1 MAQSGSKG
9 SAVRSIRALLLRTAG
24 IFRRG
29 TGERELSSEMDSH
42 LQMHIDDNLR
52 AGMSPSQARREAIM
66 KLGGIEQTKEN
77 YRERRG
83 LPLLETL
90 FQDVRFAAR
99 SLRKNPGFTCI
110 AVLTLALGLGANTAI
125 FSMVNALLLH
135 PYNFR
140 ELDQLTKV
148 WEDRGFDEGIDARRI
163 SAPDADEVRTRAQV
177 FEALATYRCHDFNLN
192 TAADVQPVRGCEV
205 SANFFAVL
213 GVSPWVGRSF
223 NPEEEQRGADQVAV
237 VSHGFWQRRFGS
249 DPGLLGRVIQLNGAK
264 YNVVGIM
271 PQGFDYPVPMD
282 LWVPLALSPA
292 EKVERSKLSL
302 EALGRL
308 KPAVGVAQAQAA
320 LDGLSQH
327 LRQEFPVPN
336 GNRRVTLLPLRKEL
350 YTFTLPLFLLL
361 QAAAVFVLL
370 LACANLTNLL
380 FARVLG
386 RQKEVAV
393 RAALGADRWRLA
405 RLFITETLLLSC
417 IACVVAILVSFWS
430 VNLLRTSISP
440 SWTMWVPG
448 WDGIQLDRTVL
459 WFTVLLAVLVGVL
472 FGFVAALHSR
482 RAEPF
487 ATLKEAGRGPML
499 GGQGRLRSALLVAQ
513 VMFALILLVCAGLI
527 TDAFTRLAE
536 VYRGF
541 QPANVLRIEISLP
554 KNAYSSQVEISSF
567 YERLLR
573 GASALPGASAA
584 AIVSNSPASNVDN
597 ETTPFTIEGRPALK
611 ASDAPSADLQIS
623 SPDYFQELHIPL
635 VAGRV
640 YSESDNANSARVAVI
655 SRTMAKHFWPRGD
668 ELGQRIKIGPP
679 DSSEPWMTV
688 VGVVED
694 VRQNWWNPAKRPAIY
709 EPFLQLPRRSMVF
722 LLRGNA
728 EPESYVPDVREAVR
742 QIDDQIA
749 LTGVNTLEAEITDSV
764 AIVRIMGVLMAIFGS
779 VALTLASLGVYG
791 VLAEGVARR
800 VPEIGI
806 RLALGAEPRDV
817 MRLVFGQALKLT
829 GIGLVIGLPIAFAV
843 NRAMASL
850 IFGIV
855 SVNLLVLAEFTVLLI
870 LAAVAAAYVPARRA
884 MRVDPMVA
892 LRYE

>member
-1 MAQSGSKG
+1 MRKL
-9 SAVRSIRALLLRTAG
+9 RALILRFNG
-24 IFRRG
+24 LFHKKV
-29 TGERELSSEMDSH
+29 REYELADEMESH
-42 LQMHIDDNLR
+42 LQLHIEDNLL
-52 AGMSPSQARREAIM
+52 AGMSPAEARREAIM
-66 KLGGIEQTKEN
+66 KLGGVEQTKEN
-77 YRERRG
+77 YRDRHG
-83 LPLLETL
+83 LPFLETTI
-90 FQDVRFAAR
+90 QDCRYALR
-99 SLRKNPGFTCI
+99 SLRKNLGFTCI

-148 WEDRGFDEGIDARRI
+148 WEDRGSDEGIDARRI
-163 SAPDADEVRTRAQV
+163 SAPDADELRTRTQV

-192 TAADVQPVRGCEV
+192 TAADVQPVRGCGV
-205 SANFFAVL
+205 SANFFDVV
-213 GVSPWVGRSF
+213 GVYPRLGRSF
-223 NPEEEQRGADQVAV
+223 HPEEEQPGGDQVAV
-237 VSHGFWQRRFGS
+237 VSHGFWQRRFGG
-249 DPGLLGRVIQLNGAK
+249 DPGLLGSVLQLNGRK

-271 PQGFDYPVPMD
+271 PQGFDYPVPME
-282 LWVPLALSPA
+282 LWVPLALSSA
-292 EKVERSKLSL
+292 EKEDRSKLAL

-308 KPAVGVAQAQAA
+308 KPAVGAAQAQAA

-327 LRQEFPVPN
+327 LRQEFPVTN

-350 YTFTLPLFLLL
+350 YTFSLPLFLLL

-370 LACANLTNLL
+370 LACANLANLFL
-380 FARVLG
+380 ARVLG

-393 RAALGADRWRLA
+393 RAALGADRCRLA
-405 RLFITETLLLSC
+405 RLFIAETLLLSC

-448 WDGIQLDRTVL
+448 WEGIQLDRTVL
-459 WFTVLLAVLVGVL
+459 LFTVLLAVLVGTL
-472 FGFVAALHSR
+472 FGLVAALYSR

-487 ATLKEAGRGPML
+487 ATLKEAGRGPL
-499 GGQGRLRSALLVAQ
+499 HGGQGKLRSALVVSQ
-513 VMFALILLVCAGLI
+513 VMFALIILVCAGLI
-527 TDAFTRLAE
+527 TDAFTRLAN

-541 QPANVLRIEISLP
+541 QPANVLRIEINLP
-554 KNAYSSQVEISSF
+554 EKPYSSRPEILSF

-573 GASALPGASAA
+573 GAAALPGATAA
-584 AIVSNSPASNVDN
+584 SIVSNSPASNVDN

-623 SPDYFQELHIPL
+623 SPDYFPELHIPL
-635 VAGRV
+635 IAGRV
-640 YSESDNANSARVAVI
+640 YSESDTANSARVAVI
-655 SRTMAKHFWPRGD
+655 SRTMAKRFWPRGD
-668 ELGQRIKIGPP
+668 ELGQHIKIGPP
-679 DSSEPWMTV
+679 DSTEPWITV
-688 VGVVED
+688 IGVVED
-694 VRQNWWNPAKRPAIY
+694 VRQNWWNPAARPAIY
-709 EPFLQLPRRSMVF
+709 EPFLQSPQRSMVF

-728 EPESYVPDVREAVR
+728 DPVSYVSGIREAIR

-749 LTGVNTLEAEITDSV
+749 PTGVNTLESEITDSV

-779 VALTLASLGVYG
+779 VALALASLGVYG
-791 VLAEGVARR
+791 VLAESVARR

-829 GIGLVIGLPIAFAV
+829 GIGLALGLPIAFAV

-855 SVNLLVLAEFTVLLI
+855 SVNLLVLAEFTGLLM
-870 LAAVAAAYVPARRA
+870 LAAVVAAYVPARRA